1 MSVFSA
7 LSILTFGLLFSFL
20 EDGKEFWWDRVLV
33 FNYSVFCLLISFT
46 NISKPM
52 LFRLMMVMFYLF
64 TAQVIFITGYNNFGF
79 YYIMG
84 LLLTLQAVS
93 ISFRN
98 TTQAVYYLLYFNV
111 GVIVAIFGID
121 EQCHSQGLYALSAI
135 MLSSFFL
142 FLISRMKTHFQRNVK
157 MQKDLLLSVVEKTE
171 DAIFLTDFEGI
182 IQDANKTAAEL
193 FGYELEALCDLD
205 ISDFRKTKLT
215 PEQDFKG
222 VSTLLKDRFWNDEV
236 EMKKKDGSIFPTF
249 LSISWIHRDNEELLI
264 YRVRDITGEKEI
276 TSELVKAKDDAEKA
290 VKAKSDFLAT
300 MSHEIRT
307 PMNGVIGM
315 ADLLNDTV
323 LSHDQQVFVDTIRM
337 SGQNLLVIINDILD
351 FSKIE
356 SGKMLMQNAPINIAK
371 MMGEVFSLMEIGAR
385 SKGLAMFL
393 DCDDKIKDEV
403 LGDEVRIKQVLIN
416 LLGNAI
422 KFTDKGNVIL
432 SVTLT
437 GTTRN
442 EYRLH
447 FAVTDTGI
455 GIQEDKISN
464 LFESFTQVDSSA
476 TRKFGGTGLGLSISK
491 RLIEAMNG
499 EINVRSVPNR
509 GSTFSFELASERV
522 AANVER
528 PNSAASSELSS
539 DVIEQIS
546 KLRICVAEDNVINQ
560 HVIRLL
566 LANFNIRPTI
576 VSNGMELV
584 ELIKEEYFDVVLM
597 DLQMPQ
603 LDGIAAAEQ
612 IANLGLASDRI
623 PKIVAV
629 SANVMEEERI
639 RCEQVG
645 MVGFLN
651 KPIELDGL
659 QETLV
664 MLQSLISEKEN

>member
-1 MSVFSA
+1 
-7 LSILTFGLLFSFL
+7 
-20 EDGKEFWWDRVLV
+20 
-33 FNYSVFCLLISFT
+33 
-46 NISKPM
+46 
-52 LFRLMMVMFYLF
+52 
-64 TAQVIFITGYNNFGF
+64 
-79 YYIMG
+79 
-84 LLLTLQAVS
+84 
-93 ISFRN
+93 
-98 TTQAVYYLLYFNV
+98 
-111 GVIVAIFGID
+111 
-121 EQCHSQGLYALSAI
+121 
-135 MLSSFFL
+135 
-142 FLISRMKTHFQRNVK
+142 
-157 MQKDLLLSVVEKTE
+157 
-171 DAIFLTDFEGI
+171 
-182 IQDANKTAAEL
+182 
-193 FGYELEALCDLD
+193 D
-205 ISDFRKTKLT
+205 ISDFRKQKLT

-236 EMKKKDGSIFPTF
+236 EMRKKDGSTFPTF
-249 LSISWIHRDNEELLI
+249 LSISWIHRENEELLV
-264 YRVRDITGEKEI
+264 YRVRDITGEQER
-276 TSELVKAKDDAEKA
+276 TRELVKAKDDAEKA
-290 VKAKSDFLAT
+290 VKAKSEFLAT

-315 ADLLNDTV
+315 ADLLNDTA
-323 LSHDQQVFVDTIRM
+323 LTHDQQVFVDTIRM

-356 SGKMLMQNAPINIAK
+356 SGKMVMQNTPINLKK

-385 SKGLAMFL
+385 SQGLAMFL
-393 DCDDKIKDEV
+393 DCDEKITDEV

-432 SVTLT
+432 SATLT
-437 GTTRN
+437 AKTRN
-442 EYRLH
+442 EYRLN

-455 GIQEDKISN
+455 GIDEGKISD

-499 EINVRSVPNR
+499 QINVRSAPNR
-509 GSTFSFELASERV
+509 GSTFSFEIASERV
-522 AANVER
+522 AEDGAKPE
-528 PNSAASSELSS
+528 ATKALDISSEALT
-539 DVIEQIS
+539 EIS
-546 KLRICVAEDNVINQ
+546 KLKICVAEDNVINQ

-566 LANFNIRPTI
+566 LANFNILPTI

-584 ELIKEEYFDVVLM
+584 ELIKQESFDVVLM

>member
-7 LSILTFGLLFSFL
+7 LSILAFGLLFSFL
-20 EDGKEFWWDRVLV
+20 DDSKEIWWDRLLV
-33 FNYSVFCLLISFT
+33 FNYSVFCFLISFT
-46 NISKPM
+46 NISKPL

-98 TTQAVYYLLYFNV
+98 TTQAVYYLLYFNF
-111 GVIVAIFGID
+111 GVVVAIFAVD
-121 EQCHSQGLYALSAI
+121 EQFYSQGIYALSAI

-142 FLISRMKTHFQRNVK
+142 FLIIRIKTNFQRNVK

-182 IQDANKTAAEL
+182 IQDASKTAAEL

-205 ISDFRKTKLT
+205 ITDFRNEKLT

-236 EMKKKDGSIFPTF
+236 EMRKKDGSIFPTF
-249 LSISWIHRDNEELLI
+249 LSISWIHRENEELLV
-264 YRVRDITGEKEI
+264 YRVRDITGEKER
-276 TSELVKAKDDAEKA
+276 TKELVKAKEDAEKA

-315 ADLLNDTV
+315 ADLLNDTA
-323 LSHDQQVFVDTIRM
+323 LTHDQQVFVDTIRM

-356 SGKMLMQNAPINIAK
+356 SGKMVMQNAPINLKK

-385 SKGLAMFL
+385 SKGLAMFF
-393 DCDDKIKDEV
+393 DCDEKITDEV

-422 KFTDKGNVIL
+422 KFTDKGNIIL
-432 SVTLT
+432 SATLT
-437 GTTRN
+437 GKTRN
-442 EYRLH
+442 EYRLI

-455 GIQEDKISN
+455 GIEEDKISD

-499 EINVRSVPNR
+499 QINVRSAPNR
-509 GSTFSFELASERV
+509 GSTFSFELVLERV
-522 AANVER
+522 VDDGVKIDVSKALDI
-528 PNSAASSELSS
+528 SSEMLS
-539 DVIEQIS
+539 EIS
-546 KLRICVAEDNVINQ
+546 MLKICVAEDNVINQ

-603 LDGIAAAEQ
+603 LDGIAAAEE
-612 IANLGLASDRI
+612 ITKLGLASNKI

-639 RCEQVG
+639 RCEQAG

-664 MLQSLISEKEN
+664 MLQNLIGSKEM